1 MLFVQEWKFD
11 VDTRALID
19 NILIDYAGPFDSL
32 SQCNVDTRCFADFNP
47 PVFRELIQ
55 NADDA
60 KAKEIEICF
69 ETEDKNERGDDYPGT
84 RVRLPA
90 SY

>member
-1 MLFVQEWKFD
+1 M
-11 VDTRALID
+11 D
-19 NILIDYAGPFDSL
+19 NILTDYAGRFDSL
-32 SQCNVDTRCFADFNP
+32 SQCNVDTRRFADFKP

-55 NADDA
+55 NSDDQE
-60 KAKEIEICF
+60 AKEIEICF
-69 ETEDKNERGDDYPGT
+69 ETEDKNECGDDPSGP